1 MKYHHTIIILGIWT
15 ATIPVIGF
23 PFVLQK
29 PLLIITGTILLFIG
43 IVMYQE
49 KIKREEKKVKTKRA
63 LDKEKITPKSKNN
76 PSKDTINFFSGHLNK
91 H

>member
-15 ATIPVIGF
+15 ATVPVIGF
-23 PFVLQK
+23 PFILQK
-29 PLLIITGTILLFIG
+29 TLLIITGSILLFIG

-49 KIKREEKKVKTKRA
+49 RIKREGKRVKTKST
-63 LDKEKITPKSKNN
+63 LIKEKVDTKPKTKTNS
-76 PSKDTINFFSGHLNK
+76 DTINFFSGHLKK